1 MRHVTADRAL
11 DPERIAGDAIAK
23 FVDDS
28 YNCAE
33 AVVAAFSEAR
43 GEPPRTLTPLVSPFG
58 GGVGSLGHMCGAISG
73 ALVVLGRRAGE
84 LGLGTREIRSM
95 ARDLH
100 ESFERRFET
109 TACRE
114 LTRHECESGKPF
126 DLRHCGQYLR
136 HVVATTVASLEA
148 REKGVHRAP
157 APPPGS

>member
-1 MRHVTADRAL
+1 MRHVNGDRAL

-43 GEPPRTLTPLVSPFG
+43 GEPPHTLTPLVSPFG

-84 LGLGTREIRSM
+84 LRLGKREIRSM
-95 ARDLH
+95 VQDLH
-100 ESFERRFET
+100 GSFERRFGT
-109 TACRE
+109 TSCRE
-114 LTRHECESGKPF
+114 LTRHECESGAPF
-126 DLRHCGQYLR
+126 DLRHCGKYIG

-148 REKGVHRAP
+148 REKSAHRAP
-157 APPPGS
+157 APPPGT